1 MKSAV
6 EEAVAEIRDAF
17 PDAEVTTTEDGDG
30 GAHVLVNRVP
40 LADFYAQPDTWIAFH
55 ITHTYPF
62 SDVYPHFVR
71 EDLRYTNGTSL
82 RDGLS
87 SSPNYQGGK
96 AVQISRKS
104 NHHNP
109 VTDTAL
115 LKLHKVLRW
124 LNSPPF

>member
-17 PDAEVTTTEDGDG
+17 PDAEVTTTEDGEG

-40 LADFYAQPDTWIAFH
+40 LADFYAQRDTWVGFH
-55 ITHTYPF
+55 ITYTYPF

-71 EDLRYTNGTSL
+71 EDLRYTNGSGL

-87 SSPNYQGGK
+87 SGQNYQGHK
-96 AVQISRKS
+96 AVQVSRKS
-104 NHHNP
+104 NSLNP
-109 VTDTAL
+109 ATDTAL
-115 LKLHKVLRW
+115 LKLYKVLRW
-124 LNSPPF
+124 LNFPPS

>member
-17 PDAEVTTTEDGDG
+17 PDAEVTTTEDGEG
-30 GAHVLVNRVP
+30 GAHVLVSRVP
-40 LADFYAQPDTWIAFH
+40 LADFYAQRDTWVGFH
-55 ITHTYPF
+55 ITHPYPF

-71 EDLRYTNGTSL
+71 EDLRYTNGSGL
-82 RDGLS
+82 RTGLS
-87 SSPNYQGGK
+87 SGHNYQGCK

-104 NHHNP
+104 NHYNP

-124 LNSPPF
+124 LNSPPS

>member
-1 MKSAV
+1 MKSTV
-6 EEAVAEIRDAF
+6 EEAVTEIRDAF
-17 PDAEVTTTEDGDG
+17 PDTEVTTTEDGDG

-40 LADFYAQPDTWIAFH
+40 LADFYAQRDTWVGFH

-71 EDLRYTNGTSL
+71 HDLRYTNGTSL
-82 RDGLS
+82 RNGLS
-87 SSPNYQGGK
+87 SEHNYQGRK

-115 LKLHKVLRW
+115 LRLHKVLQW
-124 LNSPPF
+124 LNSPPS